1 MRKAQKGRIY
11 LSAGLIMAM
20 LMAGCGEKTDK
31 INQAMEAVKDLD
43 YREALVLLD
52 EAEAA
57 GENQRLIQRGMGIAY
72 MGLTR
77 YEDAV
82 ACFEKALAGSNGLVE
97 NVDFDVNYYLAVALQ
112 KLGRFEDA
120 EKVYDAILALRPK
133 EKDAHYLRGNV
144 RLELDKF
151 NEAVADFDK
160 AIEMDPRNYDRLI
173 EICQVL
179 THYGYK
185 QKGQEYIKAAM
196 ASGDKL
202 TAYDTGRFYY
212 YLEDFEKAYVAL
224 EEAKNDGGAE
234 GTLYLGRAYEATG
247 DYNYASTVYS
257 AYLNKYGDNAEVYNQ
272 LGVCEMKKQEYE
284 KALSYFEKG
293 LDMKDSATLQSLS
306 FNQAVAYEFLQE
318 YDKARDLLQAY
329 LNTYPDDEA
338 AKREMEFLKSR

>member
-77 YEDAV
+77 Y
-82 ACFEKALAGSNGLVE
+82 
-97 NVDFDVNYYLAVALQ
+97 
-112 KLGRFEDA
+112 EDA

-338 AKREMEFLKSR
+338 AKREMEFLKTR